1 MSHSPLV
8 RLRDVAGR
16 LRAVGREVLGRA
28 WTAMLDLQRR
38 WRGLSAYRRL
48 GIAVGVGLA
57 GLLILVVALG
67 GRAGCDTRTDAEARL
82 GAVMGALQ
90 QEAAQGYLALPAL
103 AQRVIQIN
111 TAATTF
117 EQTGDAQ
124 AYCDALDAIRAG
136 ERYERR
142 AP

>member
-1 MSHSPLV
+1 
-8 RLRDVAGR
+8 
-16 LRAVGREVLGRA
+16 
-28 WTAMLDLQRR
+28 MLDLQRR

-48 GIAVGVGLA
+48 GIAIGLGLA

-67 GRAGCDTRTDAEARL
+67 GGAGCDTRGEAEARL
-82 GAVMGALQ
+82 VAVMGALQ
-90 QEAAQGYLALPAL
+90 QEAAQGRLPLPAL
-103 AQRVIQIN
+103 AQRVMQIN

-136 ERYERR
+136 ETD
-142 AP
+142 